1 MNLLDRIIHDPV
13 LRSGV
18 FNVAMSLALAV
29 ALALAFHFNM

>member
-1 MNLLDRIIHDPV
+1 MNMLTRIIHDPA

-29 ALALAFHFNM
+29 SLALAFHFNM